1 MENHLETP
9 IEITYHQNEGKKHG
23 IILENKKLK
32 LKKIDLLI
40 VPDAGTND
48 KEQIEQCYEDNVD
61 VLILDHHNLEE
72 ENALSTK
79 AILINP
85 QSSPDIKNK
94 NISGVGVVYKFCKY
108 IDSQLRVN
116 FADRYLDLVALGNIA
131 DVIDLKEEETR
142 YLVQKGL
149 ENIQNDFIK
158 ELIEKQS
165 YSMDGDVNI
174 TTIGWYISPLLNATI
189 RTGCTKEKRDMFEA
203 LIGVKRNNEY
213 KTKGVVEIHS
223 LQKTMA
229 RICGNVKARQDR
241 EVKASVVTIN
251 EKIKNEKLDSNK
263 ILFIDVTEMLDNSY
277 TDRKSVV

>member
-1 MENHLETP
+1 MKYIVEGNNDYHNNILDAILQRRGIEKPRDFLSLDESVIESIHNYKNIEEGYQLLLKHIQNKSKIHIIIDTDTDGITSAALVYLYLKDMENHLETP

-142 YLVQKGL
+142 YMV
-149 ENIQNDFIK
+149 
-158 ELIEKQS
+158 
-165 YSMDGDVNI
+165 
-174 TTIGWYISPLLNATI
+174 
-189 RTGCTKEKRDMFEA
+189 
-203 LIGVKRNNEY
+203 
-213 KTKGVVEIHS
+213 
-223 LQKTMA
+223 
-229 RICGNVKARQDR
+229 
-241 EVKASVVTIN
+241 
-251 EKIKNEKLDSNK
+251 
-263 ILFIDVTEMLDNSY
+263 
-277 TDRKSVV
+277 